1 MVVYCYM
8 TLLAGIMPWVQIVL
22 SVLLIIA
29 IILQRSGAEL
39 GGAFGGDGS
48 PIQYARRG
56 AERTLFSA
64 TIVLA
69 TLFVLASI
77 AALLIG

>member
-1 MVVYCYM
+1 M
-8 TLLAGIMPWVQIVL
+8 TLLAGALPWVQILL

-48 PIQYARRG
+48 PISYARRG

-69 TLFVLASI
+69 ILFVLASVL
-77 AALLIG
+77 ALLVG

>member
-1 MVVYCYM
+1 M
-8 TLLAGIMPWVQIVL
+8 TLLAGALPWVQIVF

-48 PIQYARRG
+48 PISYARRG
-56 AERTLFSA
+56 AERTLFNA
-64 TIVLA
+64 TIVIA
-69 TLFVLASI
+69 ILFVIASVLA
-77 AALLIG
+77 LFVG

>member
-1 MVVYCYM
+1 M
-8 TLLAGIMPWVQIVL
+8 TLLAGLLPWVQIVL
-22 SVLLIIA
+22 SVLLIIS

-48 PIQYARRG
+48 PVAYARRG

-69 TLFVLASI
+69 ILFVVANVLA
-77 AALLIG
+77 LFIG

>member
-1 MVVYCYM
+1 M
-8 TLLAGIMPWVQIVL
+8 TLLAGALPWVQIVL

-48 PIQYARRG
+48 PIAYARRG
-56 AERTLFSA
+56 AERTLFNA

-69 TLFVLASI
+69 VLFVLANI
-77 AALLIG
+77 LALFIG